1 MKMPLFGMILRL
13 LFWFNMT
20 NRFFVKSDSYY
31 LDVIMAP
38 DLRPLTL
45 EIDKVVDDFY
55 FTKWQNS
62 FE

>member
-1 MKMPLFGMILRL
+1 
-13 LFWFNMT
+13 MT

-55 FTKWQNS
+55 FTK
-62 FE
+62 